1 MKAAPI
7 VPLGLVE
14 ELAPMSNYHLVLP
27 QYWEDERYHTTYT
40 ELANRGDH
48 IILDNGVAEGLDST
62 ETLSKMLE
70 IADYLRP
77 TEIVAPDVI
86 GNPNETVRRTL
97 EFLHSDA
104 WRYLAFDG
112 GPTPGVMA
120 VIQLGR
126 DNLKW
131 DAEMSTQMTAYR
143 QLVNE
148 GIITVL
154 GLSKFLPWNRTD
166 VLAKVHR
173 FWQNSDKKPAVHYL
187 GMRDPTEIHIAGV
200 VGLGKEGPYGMVR
213 GNDTALPF
221 SFAAYDFDFTEHSM
235 RSQIPRSI
243 ELDEDIPWDEP
254 ILGEHE
260 DWTRRERAVRNLRAY
275 QVEICRDLQGPT
287 S

>member
-27 QYWEDERYHTTYT
+27 QYWGDEKYRETYLRLR
-40 ELANRGDH
+40 ERGDH
-48 IILDNGVAEGLDST
+48 IMLDNGVAEGLDSL
-62 ETLSKMLE
+62 ETLQMVASCAEELH
-70 IADYLRP
+70 P
-77 TEIVAPDVI
+77 TEIIAPDVI

-97 EFLHSDA
+97 SYATNYQALQERPSESL
-104 WRYLAFDG
+104 
-112 GPTPGVMA
+112 MA

-148 GIITVL
+148 GVITVL

-173 FWQNSDKKPAVHYL
+173 FWQGSDKKPAVHYL
-187 GMRDPTEIHIAGV
+187 GMKDASEIWIAAT
-200 VGLGKEGPYGMVR
+200 VGWGGDGPYGMVR

-221 SFAAYDFDFTEHSM
+221 SFAANDFEFTEHSM
-235 RSQIPRSI
+235 RSQVPRSI
-243 ELDEDIPWDEP
+243 ELDEDIPWDEV
-254 ILGEHE
+254 ILSEHE
-260 DWTRRERAVRNLRAY
+260 DWTRRKRAVQNLRAY
-275 QVEICRDLQGPT
+275 QVEICRDLQGP
-287 S
+287 SS